1 MSYKNFDRKTQSWIL
16 SEITKDS
23 KLDFLEKQI
32 KAGLID
38 RMATMQDMQEFN
50 NLSSLV
56 QMGSND
62 SDKNALDKKTRREIA
77 NSNER
82 RRMQSINTGFLRLKA
97 LVPSISKEKVSKVSW
112 KFFKK
117 IRKNPFLQNK
127 ILGNNFTTD
136 RRVHWKA
143 GARKET
149 DAPVTSSAKSKFQK
163 FWNYDTTEFWFW
175 KRSKGRNAK
184 HSSGNI

>member
-1 MSYKNFDRKTQSWIL
+1 M

-32 KAGLID
+32 KAGLVGG
-38 RMATMQDMQEFN
+38 MATMQDMQEFN

-62 SDKNALDKKTRREIA
+62 GDKNALDKKTRREIA

-97 LVPSISKEKVSKVSW
+97 LVPSISKEKVSKVS
-112 KFFKK
+112 
-117 IRKNPFLQNK
+117 
-127 ILGNNFTTD
+127 
-136 RRVHWKA
+136 
-143 GARKET
+143 
-149 DAPVTSSAKSKFQK
+149 
-163 FWNYDTTEFWFW
+163 
-175 KRSKGRNAK
+175 
-184 HSSGNI
+184 